1 MALTIEFELRSTLP
15 PLSWC
20 ARAGL
25 RAPVRIRHGADV
37 EIRSEG
43 FVEGAWNGDF
53 DAFDFDQAE
62 ALAGTGARLRGGR
75 LIFCAPFHPLERLF
89 MIRNSDEVLISNSLV
104 FLLTEA
110 RETLD
115 LSHRNYFFDFVAQ
128 VRNGIGPP
136 AVRLRTA
143 SGRHVE
149 LFPCCNLE
157 LSADLSVRRTPKPI
171 GPAPSCYADYFH
183 LLLQTARD
191 LAANAASRSRKKTYR
206 LVAACSRG
214 YDSVAT
220 AALASLAGCR
230 EGVTYC
236 RSARVIAG
244 HPLFGCTKVLD
255 DDDGTESLRALGM
268 GVTGYDR
275 ADLARLP
282 GHPRAQFYISPVAI
296 TDAATSLMKEALRES
311 VFVSGRHGERYW
323 GPTRRCTRK
332 DMREVDDC
340 LLSGHALGEFR
351 LHTGF
356 VHFPPIY
363 VGALHAPAIFRI
375 TQSPEMRPW
384 LLGTGYY
391 DRPIARRMAEEAG
404 VPRECFGQKKLG
416 AGLSWKLSDESAKD
430 FGDFVQANVPAHI
443 RRRLDPRPLDERLA
457 RHRRLAYFRTQY
469 SHWPLVSKTMDLLH
483 SDREHMLW
491 DSVYL
496 YQFHWGF
503 DKIRNRYQ

>member
-1 MALTIEFELRSTLP
+1 VALTVEFELRSTLP

-20 ARAGL
+20 ARARRG
-25 RAPVRIRHGADV
+25 APVQIRHGADV
-37 EIRSEG
+37 ETRPEG

-53 DAFDFDQAE
+53 DTFDFDQAE

-75 LIFCAPFHPLERLF
+75 VIFCAPFHPLERLF
-89 MIRNSDEVLISNSLV
+89 LIRKAEEVLISNSLV

-110 RETLD
+110 GDGLD
-115 LSHRNYFFDFVAQ
+115 LSYPNYFFDFVVQ
-128 VRNGIGPP
+128 VRRGIGPP
-136 AVRLRTA
+136 AARLRTA
-143 SGRHVE
+143 SGSHVE

-157 LSADLSVRRTPKPI
+157 LSADLSIRRVPKSI

-183 LLLQTARD
+183 HLLQTSRD

-230 EGVTYC
+230 EGVTYS
-236 RSARVIAG
+236 RSARVITG

-268 GVTGYDR
+268 RVTEYDR
-275 ADLARLP
+275 ADLAKLP
-282 GHPRAQFYISPVAI
+282 GHPRAEFYISPAAI
-296 TDAATSLMKEALRES
+296 TDAATFLMKDAVRGS

-323 GPTRRCTRK
+323 GPTRRCARK
-332 DMREVDDC
+332 EMREVDDC
-340 LLSGHALGEFR
+340 LLSGHSLGEFR
-351 LHTGF
+351 LNTGF

-363 VGALHAPAIFRI
+363 VGALHGPAIWRI
-375 TQSPEMRPW
+375 THSPEMRPW
-384 LLGTGYY
+384 LLGRGYY

-416 AGLSWKLSDESAKD
+416 ATLSWRLSSESAKD
-430 FGDFVQANVPAHI
+430 FEEFLQTNVPAQI
-443 RRRLDPRPLDERLA
+443 RRRLDLRPLDERLT

-469 SHWPLVSKTMDLLH
+469 SHWPMVSQVMDLLG

-491 DSVYL
+491 NSIYL

-503 DKIRNRYQ
+503 AKTRNRYR